1 VSRRR
6 AGQPT
11 FESQSVIAVSL
22 DLLHPLSWPVVQ
34 AGAIAA
40 TGLLLLALKRFRMA
54 VLLVLLAA
62 GWAWLCATPAFATWL
77 HQGLQNRYPPRTAA
91 DYPAAQAIVVL
102 GGSDFL
108 RSPRHGR
115 VDAVSAPPSRVGFG
129 LRLYQAERAPVVLL
143 SGGDGAALRM
153 AAKLRQRDVP
163 TNALQMETRSSN
175 THQNALY
182 SAAVLRRDHKQRILL
197 VTSAMDMPR
206 AAASVRR
213 QGLTV
218 IPAPVPYEPRWLG
231 EPEHEWWPQ
240 HRALY
245 LTSRCLHEIVGLW
258 AYKLLGWA

>member
-1 VSRRR
+1 M
-6 AGQPT
+6 
-11 FESQSVIAVSL
+11 AVSL
-22 DLLHPLSWPVVQ
+22 DLLHPLSWPMVQ
-34 AGAIAA
+34 AAIVVAI
-40 TGLLLLALKRFRMA
+40 GLLLLALKRCRMA
-54 VLLVLLAA
+54 VLVVVLAA
-62 GWAWLCATPAFATWL
+62 GWTWLCATPAFATWL
-77 HQGLQNRYPPRTAA
+77 HRGLQNPYPPRTAA

-108 RSPRHGR
+108 RSPRHGHTG
-115 VDAVSAPPSRVGFG
+115 AASAPPSRAGFG
-129 LRLYQAERAPVVLL
+129 LRLYQAERAPLVLL

-153 AAKLRQRDVP
+153 AAKLRRRDVP
-163 TNALQMETRSSN
+163 ASALQVESRSSN

-206 AAASVRR
+206 AAASFRR

-218 IPAPVPYEPRWLG
+218 IPAPVPYDPRWLG
-231 EPEHEWWPQ
+231 ETEHEWWPQ